1 MPCKIMLLGVFG
13 AKIIR
18 IYIHSKFFANLWVSN
33 CDPKNNTK
41 LTIPYATSLKNS
53 TFTMRNQQKSNQYD
67 KIYLKM
73 AETLIILFHISKF
86 LFKNQLQNFEVNS

>member
-53 TFTMRNQQKSNQYD
+53 TFNHTKSA
-67 KIYLKM
+67 K
-73 AETLIILFHISKF
+73 
-86 LFKNQLQNFEVNS
+86 

>member
-1 MPCKIMLLGVFG
+1 MPH
-13 AKIIR
+13 
-18 IYIHSKFFANLWVSN
+18 HSKTPPS
-33 CDPKNNTK
+33 
-41 LTIPYATSLKNS
+41 
-53 TFTMRNQQKSNQYD
+53 TMRNQQKSNQYD